1 MAGLND
7 IVQISPEN
15 NPLYP
20 LPADYNELSLDGQRK
35 ARVNACRLWLLPGP
49 PEDLARRRVASLN
62 FFDKY
67 YLWPDEEADFDPG
80 FYEWAPLETPDMHW
94 AISRLWATARLSIT
108 IGPRGCA
115 KSTHIRREM
124 LLGMVTQPRAFQVY
138 ATSTHD
144 NAKYTAN
151 IVRSQ
156 CYNNPR
162 MQDDWSKFYGVDTL
176 TPSKTDAPSGIEH
189 FYLTTGSHIRSLSME
204 TRVRGV
210 RPWRF
215 RVDDPEYDSK
225 ATTDVEAKRA
235 NFENFL
241 FGVVLP
247 AVMHR
252 GSGCDWLATF
262 VSPRHFAFHAMQVKQ
277 TPDGPKALDSR
288 FDFWAR
294 FFIPA
299 AYEEM
304 DEEGKNTG
312 RILSCWPEMWPATK
326 EERLSKGMLS
336 SVSLEEMRGMMGTAL
351 FNREMLGKITSGE
364 DQFLK
369 LDASP
374 EGKHAYWYEE
384 VDSTL
389 ATNPRGST
397 TKICWRNKDDTT
409 TRMTMAEFLATARL
423 FITVDTAYTEKAH
436 SDRRVCHLM
445 AINKDNLLF
454 SLELWSDRK
463 PDTVLIET
471 TLRMAQKW
479 QCKTICVEVVK
490 ESLHTYNSFKHAVA
504 TRIQHEMGF
513 EFNPRVKDL
522 RPGTMPKP
530 AKISTLD
537 LRFEHAL
544 VKLPL
549 WKRYQDSSYDRL
561 FSQIEDFNP
570 GVQDG
575 GLPHDDELDCYDEDA
590 LVLTRRGH
598 VPLKEVT
605 TNDEVL
611 TAAGWKRV
619 LKNADT
625 GMQEVITRFGITATP
640 HHPIW
645 TLNRGYIELDSL
657 SMDDILVVCNEK
669 PSSTTGATTTA
680 TQTVLDDNTKSTTNA
695 TTRTKRP
702 PDSCIGISTPITS
715 EQFLPATSSTTRME
729 ILSITTPPT
738 SSVSPPGNTQENTW
752 SPESPSENIW
762 KARLPGSTWRE
773 YVRSRLNGTAP
784 KRDANG
790 VVRTLRNAVSESSR
804 YDFVIMSAAS
814 AANRSSQRQPPLATV
829 EMPAENLLTES
840 PSDAISHGRRPTRCL
855 QVEDVHQ
862 FFANGVLGSNTLSM
876 QNLVIKGKPS
886 EFIAAER
893 NTPRHS
899 LNLQEELKAGR
910 TTIADGYD
918 LLSGMD
924 PSLMD
929 MTHALNLPDT
939 HRKEPNRA

>member
-1 MAGLND
+1 MAVRTGD
-7 IVQISPEN
+7 ILDIPHVG

-20 LPADYNELSLDGQRK
+20 LPADYNELSASGQRQ
-35 ARVNACRLWLLPGP
+35 ARVNASRLWLLPGQ
-49 PEDLARRRVASLN
+49 PEDLARRRIASLN

-67 YLWPDEEADFDPG
+67 YLWPDAEADFDPG
-80 FYEWAPLETPDMHW
+80 FYEWQPLETPDMHW

-124 LLGMVTQPRAFQVY
+124 LLGAITQAKAFQVY
-138 ATSTHD
+138 ATSTQD

-156 CYNNPR
+156 CYTNPR
-162 MQDDWSKFYGVDTL
+162 IHNDWTPFYRVDSL
-176 TPSKTDAPSGIEH
+176 RPGKTDSPSGVEH

-215 RVDDPEYDSK
+215 RVDDPEYDSRNS
-225 ATTDVEAKRA
+225 TDVEAKRA

-247 AVMHR
+247 AVMHQ

-262 VSPRHFAFHAMQVKQ
+262 VSPRHFAFHAMQVTQ
-277 TPDGPKALDSR
+277 TPEGPKALDPR

-299 AYEEM
+299 AYEEHNN
-304 DEEGKNTG
+304 EGKPTG
-312 RILSCWPEMWPATK
+312 KILSCWPEMWPATK
-326 EERLSKGMLS
+326 EERLSRGMTN

-369 LDASP
+369 LDPSP
-374 EGKHAYWYEE
+374 EGRHAYWYED
-384 VDSTL
+384 VDPRL
-389 ATNPRGST
+389 ATSPRTSD
-397 TKICWRNKDDTT
+397 TKICWKMKDGTT
-409 TRMTMAEFLATARL
+409 VRTPMKEFLAGARL
-423 FITVDTAYTEKAH
+423 FIAVDTAYTEKAH

-445 AINKDNLLF
+445 AINKDNFLF

-463 PDTVLIET
+463 PDTILIET

-479 QCKTICVEVVK
+479 QCRTICVEVVK

-504 TRIQHEMGF
+504 TRVQNEMGF

-549 WKRYQDSSYDRL
+549 WKRYSDAAYDRL

-570 GVQDG
+570 AVQDG
-575 GLPHDDELDCYDEDA
+575 GLPHDDECD
-590 LVLTRRGH
+590 
-598 VPLKEVT
+598 
-605 TNDEVL
+605 
-611 TAAGWKRV
+611 
-619 LKNADT
+619 
-625 GMQEVITRFGITATP
+625 
-640 HHPIW
+640 
-645 TLNRGYIELDSL
+645 
-657 SMDDILVVCNEK
+657 
-669 PSSTTGATTTA
+669 
-680 TQTVLDDNTKSTTNA
+680 
-695 TTRTKRP
+695 
-702 PDSCIGISTPITS
+702 
-715 EQFLPATSSTTRME
+715 
-729 ILSITTPPT
+729 
-738 SSVSPPGNTQENTW
+738 
-752 SPESPSENIW
+752 
-762 KARLPGSTWRE
+762 
-773 YVRSRLNGTAP
+773 
-784 KRDANG
+784 
-790 VVRTLRNAVSESSR
+790 
-804 YDFVIMSAAS
+804 
-814 AANRSSQRQPPLATV
+814 
-829 EMPAENLLTES
+829 
-840 PSDAISHGRRPTRCL
+840 
-855 QVEDVHQ
+855 
-862 FFANGVLGSNTLSM
+862 TLSM
-876 QNLVIKGKPS
+876 QNLIIKGKPS
-886 EFIAAER
+886 EFIAAEE
-893 NTPRHS
+893 RHNRTS
-899 LNLQEELKAGR
+899 INLQDELKAGR
-910 TTIADGYD
+910 TTIGDGYD

-929 MTHALNLPDT
+929 MTHALNLPHT
-939 HRKEPNRA
+939 HDKQATKA